1 MDGVKLFPYFLER
14 STNVPKAA
22 LKAIECPELPE
33 AAEAYRTAVLQ
44 LQAVGAEGIQTL
56 EHAYSLCQNP
66 DYLKAKRKMISIMNL
81 MKYHLMG
88 MQSLKRMW
96 IMFLKM

>member
-44 LQAVGAEGIQTL
+44 LQAEPAQD
-56 EHAYSLCQNP
+56 A
-66 DYLKAKRKMISIMNL
+66 A
-81 MKYHLMG
+81 
-88 MQSLKRMW
+88 
-96 IMFLKM
+96 

>member
-66 DYLKAKRKMISIMNL
+66 DYLKAKRKMMAGKTVTNGE
-81 MKYHLMG
+81 K
-88 MQSLKRMW
+88 
-96 IMFLKM
+96 F